1 MCVLIKNLNRG
12 ITESVSV
19 GRINILTTSIH
30 HARHSQCTQLSQI
43 WIDYSAH
50 YSDPKQKFH
59 LANIAFWVIGLW
71 KMSHSYVSVNQH
83 GFSYH
88 QLRAASLISWNAAMW
103 RSSLSNNERATV
115 DRATLQ
121 WCTVT
126 WPRVTASYPNW
137 LALTCGVLQQYLQSK
152 RPLCQSHKMRKPV
165 HMPIN
170 IKGKWK

>member
-1 MCVLIKNLNRG
+1 MVVSLKRGADLHMFQLMPLPLTVSCFSKIQMVLHFWYQLTWVVPDKGPLMCVLIKNLNRG
-12 ITESVSV
+12 ITESVTV

-88 QLRAASLISWNAAMW
+88 QLRAASLISWNAAIW
-103 RSSLSNNERATV
+103 RSYYRMMNV
-115 DRATLQ
+115 
-121 WCTVT
+121 
-126 WPRVTASYPNW
+126 PR
-137 LALTCGVLQQYLQSK
+137 
-152 RPLCQSHKMRKPV
+152 
-165 HMPIN
+165 
-170 IKGKWK
+170 